1 MLLDVWLCTERF
13 NEREKQ
19 GMFRTQHT
27 GCLSFSYDKHVPE
40 CIKKR
45 QAVCSEVLLCCFY
58 LICFLVVLQVF
69 VSVLFLFYLFFFLC
83 SLIDCIIS
91 IYIILAQDNCRE
103 IRGTLA
109 SKKKRRKKGFT

>member
-1 MLLDVWLCTERF
+1 MRLDVWLCTERF
-13 NEREKQ
+13 SERKKQ

-58 LICFLVVLQVF
+58 LICFLVVLQVIVF
-69 VSVLFLFYLFFFLC
+69 VLFVFIFLC

-91 IYIILAQDNCRE
+91 IYHPGPR
-103 IRGTLA
+103 
-109 SKKKRRKKGFT
+109 